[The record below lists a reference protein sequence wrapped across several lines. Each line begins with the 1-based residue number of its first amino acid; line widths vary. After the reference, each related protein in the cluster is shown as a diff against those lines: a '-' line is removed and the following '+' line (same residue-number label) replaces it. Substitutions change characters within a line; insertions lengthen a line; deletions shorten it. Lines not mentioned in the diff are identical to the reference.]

1 MFGLH
6 PEQARQIGNDAKTAH
21 LEQAGHD
28 RRDVPGVAHRDKQDL
43 ARQIPVEPLGDFI
56 GIGFLPKDAPA
67 VLRIEQGHAI
77 VLGQMLDDLHAVVEY
92 AGHLKHGRTGA
103 EGLGKLLRRHLALRQ
118 QHGGLDGMP
127 HIRAVQ
133 SRGSRRIPGR
143 GADGQH
149 LIPSVLAYKRTQ
161 IAVRAGHAAIL
172 KGSARV
178 LAVVLERER
187 GVQLLLEF
195 GSAVHDRGVPFAEV
209 QDVFLLQHGGHQ
221 LIKPEHAAQGRV
233 PGGGPAVEQVAPICA
248 AVFLQFVEGRVFK
261 QKYATAART
270 RIQQFINGVT
280 GPTAEAHVFHL
291 RPVGRK
297 LIGHGRSVLRYASGG
312 KGLPPLAPVFGESL
326 CVRSL

>member
-1 MFGLH
+1 M
-6 PEQARQIGNDAKTAH
+6 
-21 LEQAGHD
+21 
-28 RRDVPGVAHRDKQDL
+28 
-43 ARQIPVEPLGDFI
+43 
-56 GIGFLPKDAPA
+56 
-67 VLRIEQGHAI
+67 
-77 VLGQMLDDLHAVVEY
+77 LGQMLDDLHAVVEY
-92 AGHLKHGRTGA
+92 AGHLKHGRAGA

-149 LIPSVLAYKRTQ
+149 LVPSVLADQRTQ

-221 LIKPEHAAQGRV
+221 LIKPEHAAQGCV
-233 PGGGPAVEQVAPICA
+233 PGGSPAVEQVAPICA

-261 QKYATAART
+261 QEYATAART

-326 CVRSL
+326 CLRSL

>member
-1 MFGLH
+1 
-6 PEQARQIGNDAKTAH
+6 
-21 LEQAGHD
+21 
-28 RRDVPGVAHRDKQDL
+28 
-43 ARQIPVEPLGDFI
+43 
-56 GIGFLPKDAPA
+56 
-67 VLRIEQGHAI
+67 
-77 VLGQMLDDLHAVVEY
+77 
-92 AGHLKHGRTGA
+92 
-103 EGLGKLLRRHLALRQ
+103 
-118 QHGGLDGMP
+118 MP

-149 LIPSVLAYKRTQ
+149 LVPSVLADQRTQ

-233 PGGGPAVEQVAPICA
+233 PGGSPAVEQVAPICA

-261 QKYATAART
+261 QEYATAART

-326 CVRSL
+326 CLRSL